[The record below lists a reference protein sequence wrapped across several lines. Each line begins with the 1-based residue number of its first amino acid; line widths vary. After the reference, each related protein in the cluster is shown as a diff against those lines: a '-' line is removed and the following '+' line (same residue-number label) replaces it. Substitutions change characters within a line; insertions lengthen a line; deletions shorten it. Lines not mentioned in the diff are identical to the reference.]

1 MSREDE
7 IKKIIEV
14 KTNRKYEIIE
24 SKKYLIV
31 RFEKTEEEK
40 DIMLREEL
48 EKELLGLEFSGL
60 RSDLTKTMTIL
71 LGHEGCWLLYWNGNY
86 CCCSVHCNLCFITFQ

>member
-1 MSREDE
+1 MEPVNPDEKRMSREDE

-48 EKELLGLEFSGL
+48 EKELLGF
-60 RSDLTKTMTIL
+60 RPRIL
-71 LGHEGCWLLYWNGNY
+71 FVN
-86 CCCSVHCNLCFITFQ
+86 FF

>member
-1 MSREDE
+1 LEPVNPDEKRMSREDE

-48 EKELLGLEFSGL
+48 EKELLGF
-60 RSDLTKTMTIL
+60 RPRIL
-71 LGHEGCWLLYWNGNY
+71 FVN
-86 CCCSVHCNLCFITFQ
+86 FF